1 MSPSHKLRKL
11 PTGARPQS
19 LADFLP
25 GWVGREESDWRRDCF
40 SSAPQFAQKFPHRAK
55 LLSVLYLSTFLHET
69 EKNNISGRVGQLAPR
84 CLVLL
89 NTHPGSGET
98 NQETVANKVI
108 FENVSLG
115 IFVFP
120 NEFNGSVL
128 FLNRLM

>member
-1 MSPSHKLRKL
+1 M
-11 PTGARPQS
+11 
-19 LADFLP
+19 ADFLP

-40 SSAPQFAQKFPHRAK
+40 SLAPLKFAQKFPHRAK
-55 LLSVLYLSTFLHET
+55 LPCVLYLSTFLHET
-69 EKNNISGRVGQLAPR
+69 EKNNISGGVGQLAPR

-89 NTHPGSGET
+89 NADPGNGET

-108 FENVSLG
+108 FENVSLV

-128 FLNRLM
+128 FMNRLMWVF